1 VWKWAAEL
9 VWICEETAAVKKN
22 FRDWDWEIGGQQSSI
37 NHGSISRC
45 VYHWFFVYGTGGL
58 DVFVTANC
66 FVGLRALY
74 GVGCVFDAMHWTA
87 ASIRDGSAALDL
99 GGFGLFFRYQRSC
112 LLG

>member
-1 VWKWAAEL
+1 VDMRGNRCCEEKISRLGLGDWWAA
-9 VWICEETAAVKKN
+9 VFN
-22 FRDWDWEIGGQQSSI
+22 QP
-37 NHGSISRC
+37 GSISRC

-87 ASIRDGSAALDL
+87 ASIGDGSAALDL
-99 GGFGLFFRYQRSC
+99 GGFGLFFGYQRSC